1 MWHGPNHL
9 IPFGFHV
16 GATPADVRDHFEQIP
31 DEDVWLGTLRVFT
44 ANVHCY
50 LIRVH
55 EVDGVQQATRDPHGR
70 LNDATNVAGDGAF
83 ETTKVPGLDGD
94 FVVLAHAWCE

>member
-1 MWHGPNHL
+1 MPL
-9 IPFGFHV
+9 IPSGLHL
-16 GATPADVRDHFEQIP
+16 GAPASDVVDHFEQCP
-31 DEDVWLGTLRVFT
+31 GEDVWLGTIRVFS

-55 EVDGVQQATRDPHGR
+55 VVDDVQQATRDPYGR